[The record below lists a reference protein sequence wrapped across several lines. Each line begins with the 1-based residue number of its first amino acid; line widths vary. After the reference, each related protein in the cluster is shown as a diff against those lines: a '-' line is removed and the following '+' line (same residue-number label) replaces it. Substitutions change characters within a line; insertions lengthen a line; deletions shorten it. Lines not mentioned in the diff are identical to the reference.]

1 MKYGVPYQG
10 SKSAIADIIVDAIPS
25 GGTFYD
31 LFSGGCA
38 ISHLAALSKKWNK
51 IFINDINPFG
61 PKLFF
66 SILCMENFR
75 LKRNLFQETSFLIKK
90 MSTHT

>member
-38 ISHLAALSKKWNK
+38 ISHRAALSKNGIK
-51 IFINDINPFG
+51 
-61 PKLFF
+61 
-66 SILCMENFR
+66 
-75 LKRNLFQETSFLIKK
+75 FL
-90 MSTHT
+90 STI